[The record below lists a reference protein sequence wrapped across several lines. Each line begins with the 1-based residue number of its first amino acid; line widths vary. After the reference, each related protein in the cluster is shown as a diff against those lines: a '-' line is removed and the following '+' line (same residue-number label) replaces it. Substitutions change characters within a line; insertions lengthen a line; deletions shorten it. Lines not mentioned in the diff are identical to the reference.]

1 MDKQIIALLEAR
13 DEQAL
18 AFIREQ
24 YGKLCETVACRMLGN
39 RQDAEECVSDMLL
52 DVWRGETLPEPEGL
66 RGYLVMLVRRRAI
79 DRLKAQNAEKRGGT
93 QFSLALDELAE
104 ILPAA
109 EQVEQTVE
117 LRELTAAL
125 TAFLHTLP
133 PDTKRIFMQRYYLSE
148 SIDEIAAQN
157 GMSRSAV
164 KMSLHRTRKKLRD
177 HLRKEGLL

>member
-1 MDKQIIALLEAR
+1 MDKQIIALLKAR

-125 TAFLHTLP
+125 TAFLNTLP
-133 PDTKRIFMQRYYLSE
+133 LDTKRIFMQRYYLSE
-148 SIDEIAAQN
+148 SMDEIAEQT
-157 GMSRSAV
+157 V
-164 KMSLHRTRKKLRD
+164 
-177 HLRKEGLL
+177 